1 MPCRKWTRT
10 NIRWRSPSLSIRAA
24 DVYVRRINV
33 AGNTRTRDE
42 VIRRE
47 MRQME
52 SGWYDNQK
60 IKRSKER
67 LDLLGYFTDVNVE
80 TPAVTDTPD
89 QVDVNVS
96 VTENPPA
103 ACNWAPVSR
112 RTMALPCRRR
122 SRRPTSLVRARPC
135 RQALTPTR

>member
-1 MPCRKWTRT
+1 M
-10 NIRWRSPSLSIRAA
+10 
-24 DVYVRRINV
+24 RRINV

-103 ACNWAPVSR
+103 ACGWAPVSR
-112 RTMALPCRRR
+112 RTTAFAL
-122 SRRPTSLVRARPC
+122 SASISQTNFFGSARPC

>member
-24 DVYVRRINV
+24 VYVRRINV

-80 TPAVTDTPD
+80 TP
-89 QVDVNVS
+89 
-96 VTENPPA
+96 
-103 ACNWAPVSR
+103 
-112 RTMALPCRRR
+112 
-122 SRRPTSLVRARPC
+122 RPS
-135 RQALTPTR
+135 PTRLTRWT